1 MICFCMFLN
10 LFLTAKLLITHSML
24 ISRKVD
30 ETILAIV
37 LAELAQRAIR
47 HAVDAQHF
55 VWALVDVAHLHS
67 SLQVGHLLL

>member
-1 MICFCMFLN
+1 MICFCVFLN

-24 ISRKVD
+24 ISWKVD

-55 VWALVDVAHLHS
+55 VGALVNVAHLHG